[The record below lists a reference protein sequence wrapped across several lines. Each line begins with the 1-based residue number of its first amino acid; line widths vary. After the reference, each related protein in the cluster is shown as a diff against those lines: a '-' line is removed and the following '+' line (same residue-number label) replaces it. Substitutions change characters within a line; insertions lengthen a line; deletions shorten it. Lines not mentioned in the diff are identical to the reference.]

1 MHPDGITSSV
11 QTGPLAPRLQGVSM
25 NRKLLV
31 VLLLALLIASSAT
44 FIVFHLL
51 YSGSHHP
58 NYLREAVLVIAFLF
72 VFAGSEKLKRAG
84 YRKYPMYHI
93 LCSFMFI
100 TALAVLPLPKSARH
114 IVLEY
119 GLYLF
124 YALIAG
130 MLPLSFYLD
139 HKQKKSS
146 TESTIADAN

>member
-1 MHPDGITSSV
+1 MV
-11 QTGPLAPRLQGVSM
+11 QLQGAAM
-25 NRKLLV
+25 NRRLV
-31 VLLLALLIASSAT
+31 LVLFLALLIASFAT

-58 NYLREAVLVIAFLF
+58 NYLTEAVLVVAFLF

-84 YRKYPMYHI
+84 YRKYPIYHI
-93 LCSFMFI
+93 LCSFLFI
-100 TALAVLPLPKSARH
+100 TALAVLPLPKSVRH

-130 MLPLSFYLD
+130 MLPLAFYLD